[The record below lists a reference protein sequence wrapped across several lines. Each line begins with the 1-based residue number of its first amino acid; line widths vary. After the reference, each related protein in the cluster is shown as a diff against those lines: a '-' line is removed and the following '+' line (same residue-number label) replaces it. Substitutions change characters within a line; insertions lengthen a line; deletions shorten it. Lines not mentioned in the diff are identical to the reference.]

1 MFRLRRY
8 RVFLVF
14 TAIVIGSLYYLATTR
29 HLESTGASVQGLKN
43 LSLKEKV
50 TTQQAPTINNHF
62 FEDKQD
68 ASISS
73 TTISLPPTLPA
84 YSSPPGEQLSPSTKI
99 VGVDENSKQN
109 PTQLDKQPV
118 KDRLAKS
125 ADLNRVPYDDL
136 WSHESEEPA
145 TPSLSPEPDED
156 PLELSRNEKFE
167 KHAATPTSQGLHL
180 ASADYSKYVKPNKP
194 AATTMNLSSKSI
206 LEPYGEVRSD
216 GVTDVPKSTIH
227 WKQQAGHFPVP
238 SQSIISLP
246 SGKPS
251 AIPKIQHVFS
261 DESANDRINRLQKLE
276 DVKAAFLASW
286 NGYKNKAWTQD
297 ELTPVSGSYRNPFCG
312 WAATLVDSLD
322 TLLIMGLKEEFEEA
336 TNAVKN
342 IDFTISNRPDLP
354 LFEVVIRYLG
364 GLIAAYDL
372 SSGTYRVLLE
382 KAEELAEVLMGAFDT
397 PNRMPMTEYFWK
409 PYVCLAI
416 L

>member
-29 HLESTGASVQGLKN
+29 HFESTGASVQGLKN

-50 TTQQAPTINNHF
+50 TTQQPPNINNKF

-68 ASISS
+68 ASIPS
-73 TTISLPPTLPA
+73 TTISLPPTIPA
-84 YSSPPGEQLSPSTKI
+84 HRSPPGEQLTPSTDI

-109 PTQLDKQPV
+109 PMQPDKQPV

-136 WSHESEEPA
+136 ESHESEEPA
-145 TPSLSPEPDED
+145 TPSLSPEPDEAR
-156 PLELSRNEKFE
+156 LELSRNEKFE

-180 ASADYSKYVKPNKP
+180 ASADYSKYVKPDKP

-216 GVTDVPKSTIH
+216 DVTDVPKSTIH
-227 WKQQAGHFPVP
+227 WKQQAEHFSIP
-238 SQSIISLP
+238 SQSIISLS

-251 AIPKIQHVFS
+251 AIPKIQHAFS

-322 TLLIMGLKEEFEEA
+322 TLWIMGLKEEFEEA

-342 IDFTISNRPDLP
+342 IDFTTSNRPDLP

>member
-14 TAIVIGSLYYLATTR
+14 TTVVIGSLYYLATTR
-29 HLESTGASVQGLKN
+29 HLESVGASVQGLKKLN
-43 LSLKEKV
+43 LKEKV
-50 TTQQAPTINNHF
+50 TTQQASTINNHIF
-62 FEDKQD
+62 DDKKD
-68 ASISS
+68 ASSSS
-73 TTISLPPTLPA
+73 TISVTPTIPA
-84 YSSPPGEQLSPSTKI
+84 YRSPSPEEQLSPSTKT
-99 VGVDENSKQN
+99 VAVNENIKQN
-109 PTQLDKQPV
+109 PMQPDKPPV
-118 KDRLAKS
+118 KDRLSKS
-125 ADLNRVPYDDL
+125 AELNRVPNDDL
-136 WSHESEEPA
+136 ASHESEQPA
-145 TPSLSPEPDED
+145 TPFLSPEPDEA
-156 PLELSRNEKFE
+156 PLESTRNEKFG
-167 KHAATPTSQGLHL
+167 KHAATPTSQGLDL
-180 ASADYSKYVKPNKP
+180 ASAGSLKYVKPDRP
-194 AATTMNLSSKSI
+194 AATTMNLP
-206 LEPYGEVRSD
+206 LEPYGEVRSA

-227 WKQQAGHFPVP
+227 WKQQAEHFPVP
-238 SQSIISLP
+238 SRSIISLP

-251 AIPKIQHVFS
+251 AMPKIQHTFS

-312 WAATLVDSLD
+312 WGATLVDSLD
-322 TLLIMGLKEEFEEA
+322 TLWIMGLKEEFEEA

-342 IDFTISNRPDLP
+342 IDFTISDRPDLS

-409 PYVCLAI
+409 PYVCPAML
-416 L
+416 

>member
-14 TAIVIGSLYYLATTR
+14 TTIVIGSLYYLATTR
-29 HLESTGASVQGLKN
+29 HIESAGASVQGLKN
-43 LSLKEKV
+43 LSLKKKV
-50 TTQQAPTINNHF
+50 ITERPPTISNHF
-62 FEDKQD
+62 FEDNQD

-73 TTISLPPTLPA
+73 TTISVPPTIPP
-84 YSSPPGEQLSPSTKI
+84 YPSPPEEQLSPSAET
-99 VGVDENSKQN
+99 VAVHENSKQT
-109 PTQLDKQPV
+109 PVQTGKQPV

-125 ADLNRVPYDDL
+125 ADLNRVPNDNL
-136 WSHESEEPA
+136 ESHELEEPA
-145 TPSLSPEPDED
+145 TPSLSPEPDEA
-156 PLELSRNEKFE
+156 PLELSRAEKSG
-167 KHAATPTSQGLHL
+167 KHAAAPTSQGLDL
-180 ASADYSKYVKPNKP
+180 ASAAYSNYVKPNKP
-194 AATTMNLSSKSI
+194 AATTMNPSLKGI
-206 LEPYGEVRSD
+206 LEPYGDVRSD
-216 GVTDVPKSTIH
+216 GVTDVPKPTIR
-227 WKQQAGHFPVP
+227 WKQQAEHFPVP
-238 SQSIISLP
+238 PQSLISLP
-246 SGKPS
+246 SGKPR
-251 AIPKIQHVFS
+251 AMPKIQHAFS
-261 DESANDRINRLQKLE
+261 DESTNDRINRLQKLE

-322 TLLIMGLKEEFEEA
+322 TLWIMGLKEEFEEA

-342 IDFTISNRPDLP
+342 IDFTISDRPDLP

-409 PYVCLAI
+409 PYVCLTKF
-416 L
+416 

>member
-14 TAIVIGSLYYLATTR
+14 TAVVIGSLYYLATTR
-29 HLESTGASVQGLKN
+29 HLESPGASVQGLKN

-50 TTQQAPTINNHF
+50 TIQQPHTINNYLYD
-62 FEDKQD
+62 DKQD

-73 TTISLPPTLPA
+73 TTIALAPTTPA
-84 YSSPPGEQLSPSTKI
+84 NPSPSREQLSPTTKI

-109 PTQLDKQPV
+109 LMQTDKQPV
-118 KDRLAKS
+118 KDKPAKS
-125 ADLNRVPYDDL
+125 VDLNRVPYNDL
-136 WSHESEEPA
+136 KSHEFEEPA
-145 TPSLSPEPDED
+145 TLSLSPEPDEA
-156 PLELSRNEKFE
+156 PLELSTNEKFE
-167 KHAATPTSQGLHL
+167 KLAPAPTSQGLHL
-180 ASADYSKYVKPNKP
+180 ASADYSKYLKPDKP
-194 AATTMNLSSKSI
+194 AATTMDLSSKST
-206 LEPYGEVRSD
+206 LEPYGKVRSD
-216 GVTDVPKSTIH
+216 SVTDVPISSIH
-227 WKQQAGHFPVP
+227 WKQQAEHFPVP

-246 SGKPS
+246 IGKPS
-251 AIPKIQHVFS
+251 AIPKIQHAFS
-261 DESANDRINRLQKLE
+261 DESVNDRINRLQKLE

-322 TLLIMGLKEEFEEA
+322 TLWIMGLKEEFEEA

-397 PNRMPMTEYFWK
+397 PNRMPMTKYFWK

>member
-14 TAIVIGSLYYLATTR
+14 TAILIGSLYYLATTR

-43 LSLKEKV
+43 LSPKEKV
-50 TTQQAPTINNHF
+50 TTLQPPTISNHF
-62 FEDKQD
+62 FNDKPD

-73 TTISLPPTLPA
+73 TTISLPPTIPA
-84 YSSPPGEQLSPSTKI
+84 SRSPPREQLSPSPEI

-109 PTQLDKQPV
+109 SMQPDKQPV
-118 KDRLAKS
+118 KDRLAQS
-125 ADLNRVPYDDL
+125 VDLNRVPYDDL
-136 WSHESEEPA
+136 ESHESEELA
-145 TPSLSPEPDED
+145 TPSLSPEPDEA

-167 KHAATPTSQGLHL
+167 KHAAAPTSQGLHL
-180 ASADYSKYVKPNKP
+180 ASAEYSKYIKPAKP
-194 AATTMNLSSKSI
+194 AATTMKFPSKSV
-206 LEPYGEVRSD
+206 LEPYGEVRSV

-227 WKQQAGHFPVP
+227 WKQQTEHFPVP

-251 AIPKIQHVFS
+251 AIPKIQHAFS
-261 DESANDRINRLQKLE
+261 DESANDRISRLQKLE

-322 TLLIMGLKEEFEEA
+322 TLWIMGLKEEFEEA

-397 PNRMPMTEYFWK
+397 PNRMPITEYFWK

>member
-14 TAIVIGSLYYLATTR
+14 TTIVIGSLYYLTTTQ
-29 HLESTGASVQGLKN
+29 HFESAGASVQGLKN

-50 TTQQAPTINNHF
+50 TTQQPPRINGHF
-62 FEDKQD
+62 LEDKQD
-68 ASISS
+68 ASTSS
-73 TTISLPPTLPA
+73 TTISIPPTV
-84 YSSPPGEQLSPSTKI
+84 PPYRYPPKEQLSPSTKT
-99 VGVDENSKQN
+99 VTVNEYSKQE
-109 PTQLDKQPV
+109 PMQLDKQPA
-118 KDRLAKS
+118 KDRLANS
-125 ADLNRVPYDDL
+125 AQLNRVLDDDL
-136 WSHESEEPA
+136 ESHESEEPA
-145 TPSLSPEPDED
+145 TPSLGPESDEA
-156 PLELSRNEKFE
+156 PLELSRNERLE
-167 KHAATPTSQGLHL
+167 KHAATPTSQGLDL
-180 ASADYSKYVKPNKP
+180 ASAGYSKYVKPDKP
-194 AATTMNLSSKSI
+194 AATTMSPSLKSV
-206 LEPYGEVRSD
+206 LELDGEVRAD
-216 GVTDVPKSTIH
+216 GVTDVPESTIH
-227 WKQQAGHFPVP
+227 WEQQAEHFPVP
-238 SQSIISLP
+238 SRSIISLP
-246 SGKPS
+246 SGSPI
-251 AIPKIQHVFS
+251 AMPKIQHTFS

-276 DVKAAFLASW
+276 DVKTAFLASW

-322 TLLIMGLKEEFEEA
+322 TLWIMGLKEEFEEA

-342 IDFTISNRPDLP
+342 IDFTITDRPDLP

>member
-14 TAIVIGSLYYLATTR
+14 TAVVIGSLYYLATTR
-29 HLESTGASVQGLKN
+29 HLESPGASVQGLKN

-50 TTQQAPTINNHF
+50 TTQQPNTINNHF
-62 FEDKQD
+62 YEDKQD

-73 TTISLPPTLPA
+73 TIALAPTIPA
-84 YSSPPGEQLSPSTKI
+84 DLSSSRQQLSPTTKI

-109 PTQLDKQPV
+109 PMQTDKQPI
-118 KDRLAKS
+118 KDKPANS

-136 WSHESEEPA
+136 KSREFEEPP
-145 TPSLSPEPDED
+145 TPSLSPEPDEAS
-156 PLELSRNEKFE
+156 LELSRNENFE
-167 KHAATPTSQGLHL
+167 KHAPTPTSQGLHL
-180 ASADYSKYVKPNKP
+180 ASADYSKYVKPDKTA
-194 AATTMNLSSKSI
+194 AATMSKSI
-206 LEPYGEVRSD
+206 LEPYGKVRSD
-216 GVTDVPKSTIH
+216 SVTDVPISTIH
-227 WKQQAGHFPVP
+227 WKKQAEHFPVP
-238 SQSIISLP
+238 SQSVISLP

-251 AIPKIQHVFS
+251 AIPKIQHAFS
-261 DESANDRINRLQKLE
+261 DESVNDRINRLQKLE
-276 DVKAAFLASW
+276 DIKAAFLVSW

-322 TLLIMGLKEEFEEA
+322 TLWIMGLKEEFEEA

-397 PNRMPMTEYFWK
+397 PNRMPMTKYFWK

>member
-1 MFRLRRY
+1 M
-8 RVFLVF
+8 
-14 TAIVIGSLYYLATTR
+14 
-29 HLESTGASVQGLKN
+29 QGLKN
-43 LSLKEKV
+43 LSPKEKV
-50 TTQQAPTINNHF
+50 NTQQPPTIGSHF
-62 FEDKQD
+62 FENKQD

-73 TTISLPPTLPA
+73 TTISLSPTIPA
-84 YSSPPGEQLSPSTKI
+84 YLSPPREQLNLNPEI

-109 PTQLDKQPV
+109 PMQQDKQPV
-118 KDRLAKS
+118 KDRLAQS
-125 ADLNRVPYDDL
+125 VDLNRVPYDDL
-136 WSHESEEPA
+136 DSHESKEPA
-145 TPSLSPEPDED
+145 TPSLSPDPDEA

-180 ASADYSKYVKPNKP
+180 ASADYSKYIKSDKP
-194 AATTMNLSSKSI
+194 AATAMSLSSKGI
-206 LEPYGEVRSD
+206 LQPYGEVRSD
-216 GVTDVPKSTIH
+216 GVTDDPKATIH
-227 WKQQAGHFPVP
+227 WKQQAEHFPVP

-251 AIPKIQHVFS
+251 AIPKIQHTFS

-322 TLLIMGLKEEFEEA
+322 TLWIMGLKEEFEEA

-342 IDFTISNRPDLP
+342 IDFTISSRPDLP

-397 PNRMPMTEYFWK
+397 PNRMPITEYLWK